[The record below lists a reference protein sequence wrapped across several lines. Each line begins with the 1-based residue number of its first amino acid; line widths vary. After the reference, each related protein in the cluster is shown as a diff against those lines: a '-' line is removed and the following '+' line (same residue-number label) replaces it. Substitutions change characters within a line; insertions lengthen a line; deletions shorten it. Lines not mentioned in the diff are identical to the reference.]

1 MRSHSIYDVLP
12 MNGQVLVFNSNLTLF
27 DAINTLAEHNIF
39 CAVMWD
45 EINRKFVELFTIRD
59 VVEILVF
66 VTEQLEL
73 QYSTTAQGGGQPYP
87 RRPGSSWGPRL
98 PLYGEVITNHWLL
111 PDADQPP
118 TQISTQ

>member
-1 MRSHSIYDVLP
+1 

-73 QYSTTAQGGGQPYP
+73 QY
-87 RRPGSSWGPRL
+87 PGKSHTL
-98 PLYGEVITNHWLL
+98 PVGDKKLVYNFMSEIGRAHV
-111 PDADQPP
+111 
-118 TQISTQ
+118 